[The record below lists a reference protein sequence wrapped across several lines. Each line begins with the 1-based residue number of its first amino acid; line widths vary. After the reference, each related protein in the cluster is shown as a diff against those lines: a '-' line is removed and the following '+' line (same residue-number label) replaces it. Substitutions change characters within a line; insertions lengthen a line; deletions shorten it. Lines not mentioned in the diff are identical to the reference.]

1 MITHKDVANR
11 LIAYLLHNISLG
23 ELVNWAEKAMMEEDF
38 EEEYFDTIKEIVG
51 RLGVADVITF
61 GLTWEDCERYLDRL
75 GYKVSLKILETS
87 DR

>member
-1 MITHKDVANR
+1 MITHKDVADK
-11 LIAYLLHNISLG
+11 LISYLLHNISLE

-38 EEEYFDTIKEIVG
+38 EEEYFDIIKEIVS
-51 RLGVADVITF
+51 RLGVADVIAF
-61 GLTWEDCERYLDRL
+61 GLTWEDCERYLDCL

>member
-1 MITHKDVANR
+1 MITHKDVADR

-61 GLTWEDCERYLDRL
+61 GLMWEDCERYLDRL
-75 GYKVSLKILETS
+75 GYKVSLKIEEVSIL
-87 DR
+87 